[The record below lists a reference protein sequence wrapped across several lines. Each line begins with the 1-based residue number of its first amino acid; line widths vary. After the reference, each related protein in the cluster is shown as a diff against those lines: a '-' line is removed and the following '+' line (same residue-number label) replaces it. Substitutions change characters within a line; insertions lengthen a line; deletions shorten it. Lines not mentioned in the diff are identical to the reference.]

1 MILQPILRMYV
12 DSGTNKSEKTPC
24 QPTLDNRSD
33 RCVFNLRC
41 LLQSHKSQ
49 LPDQKGHLTKLARS
63 SIEEIQAHA
72 SDLHKIGLVALH
84 PSFILVE
91 LVEPLL
97 IAVAGPLL
105 SIDSSEV

>member
-1 MILQPILRMYV
+1 MRIQFEMPP
-12 DSGTNKSEKTPC
+12 SKPQKPA
-24 QPTLDNRSD
+24 PD
-33 RCVFNLRC
+33 R
-41 LLQSHKSQ
+41 
-49 LPDQKGHLTKLARS
+49 KGHLTIQLAPILDR
-63 SIEEIQAHA
+63 EIQSA

-91 LVEPLL
+91 VVEPLL